1 MIFTLSCEI
10 LHGVCHINRA
20 YKVYAPDVKLSK

>member
-1 MIFTLSCEI
+1 MNFTLSCEI

-20 YKVYAPDVKLSK
+20 YKIYAPDANLYK